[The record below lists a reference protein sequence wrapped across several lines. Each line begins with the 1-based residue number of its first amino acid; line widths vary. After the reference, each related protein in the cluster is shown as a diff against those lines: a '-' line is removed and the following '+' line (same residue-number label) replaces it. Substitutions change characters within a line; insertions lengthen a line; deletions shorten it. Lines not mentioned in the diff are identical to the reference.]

1 MKLQSAKLFWKD
13 LVISPKE
20 LRLDTLRCGQ
30 SFRWKQVQ
38 DQWVSVLQGRLV
50 VLKETRKY
58 FLKIH
63 QQQII
68 NFFILASTILYGYDK
83 ELQPEAIT
91 EIKDYFQLN
100 RVSLAD
106 CYQKWSKVDPNF
118 SKKAIYF
125 QGIRILRQD
134 PWENL
139 ISFICSSNNNINRI
153 SQMIDKLCK
162 RFGKQVATLDDTEY
176 YDFPTLDEL
185 LSHDT
190 ESILRE
196 LGFGYRAKY
205 IANTAKKIKSDHPEL
220 AEKWL
225 LTLRDLSYS
234 EAKEKLI
241 ELQGVGPKV
250 ADCVCLMSLDHT
262 GSIPVDTHVW
272 QIALRDYGFNTRGK
286 SLTSKL
292 YVQVGD
298 HFRTLFGDYAG
309 WAHSVLFTAD
319 LKSFNQNGKREIKQE
334 VSVEKKVRIME

>member
-50 VLKETRKY
+50 VLKETP
-58 FLKIH
+58 
-63 QQQII
+63 
-68 NFFILASTILYGYDK
+68 STILYGYDK

-91 EIKDYFQLN
+91 EIKDYFQLD